1 VGAHA
6 QRLRPRRGPHPGRGD
21 GERPE
26 HRRLDH
32 RACGAAPV
40 HGRPGAHSVNA
51 PAQRG
56 WDKVEYWS
64 SYFLLAVL
72 GSVILTRLGFASVW
86 SVPTLDL
93 VLGSIALL
101 LIVASPWIARRRRA
115 LRIAIVAYAAAPQ
128 LVPVSVRHP
137 AVLLP

>member
-1 VGAHA
+1 V
-6 QRLRPRRGPHPGRGD
+6 
-21 GERPE
+21 
-26 HRRLDH
+26 
-32 RACGAAPV
+32 
-40 HGRPGAHSVNA
+40 SA

-86 SVPTLDL
+86 SVPTLDI

-101 LIVASPWIARRRRA
+101 LILASPWIARRRRA
-115 LRIAIVAYAAAPQ
+115 LRIAIVAYAAATQ

-137 AVLLP
+137 AVLLPLLGALIPVAITIWALVALSRKGRAGQGTGRT

>member
-1 VGAHA
+1 M
-6 QRLRPRRGPHPGRGD
+6 
-21 GERPE
+21 
-26 HRRLDH
+26 
-32 RACGAAPV
+32 
-40 HGRPGAHSVNA
+40 NA
-51 PAQRG
+51 PAGQG

-101 LIVASPWIARRRRA
+101 LILASPWIARRRRGV
-115 LRIAIVAYAAAPQ
+115 RIAIVAYAAATQ

-137 AVLLP
+137 AVLLPLLGALIPVAITIWALVALSRKGRAGQGTGRT

>member
-1 VGAHA
+1 M
-6 QRLRPRRGPHPGRGD
+6 
-21 GERPE
+21 
-26 HRRLDH
+26 
-32 RACGAAPV
+32 
-40 HGRPGAHSVNA
+40 SA

-72 GSVILTRLGFASVW
+72 GSVILTRLGFATVW

-101 LIVASPWIARRRRA
+101 LILASPWIARRRRGVR
-115 LRIAIVAYAAAPQ
+115 LAIVAYAAATQ

-137 AVLLP
+137 AVLLPLLGALIPVVITIWALVALSRKGRSGQGVPRS

>member
-1 VGAHA
+1 V
-6 QRLRPRRGPHPGRGD
+6 
-21 GERPE
+21 
-26 HRRLDH
+26 
-32 RACGAAPV
+32 
-40 HGRPGAHSVNA
+40 SA

-101 LIVASPWIARRRRA
+101 LILASPWIARRRRA
-115 LRIAIVAYAAAPQ
+115 LRIGIVAYAAATQ

-137 AVLLP
+137 AVLLPLLGALIPVAITIWALVALSRKGRAGQGTGRT